1 MIDVNFNY
9 FFDRKIVA
17 DKIDAA
23 TRRTL
28 SKAGAFVRTAAR
40 GLIRSRK
47 KSASPG
53 QPPHSHTG
61 LLKSMIFFQYEPET
75 KTVVI
80 GPKKF
85 KSNNPTTPEVLEFGG
100 KGNNSKTYR
109 KFPFMAPAIEGERS
123 KFPELFANSVK

>member
-1 MIDVNFNY
+1 MIDVDFSL
-9 FFDRKIVA
+9 FFDKKGVI
-17 DKIDAA
+17 DKVDAA

-28 SKAGAFVRTAAR
+28 SKAGAFVRTAMK

-47 KSASPG
+47 KSARPG
-53 QPPHSHTG
+53 SPPHSHTG
-61 LLKSMIFFQYEPET
+61 LLKSMIFFQYESEN

-100 KGNNSKTYR
+100 RGNNGKVNHP
-109 KFPFMAPAIEGERS
+109 FPFARPALEQERN
-123 KFPELFANSVK
+123 KFPELFANAVK